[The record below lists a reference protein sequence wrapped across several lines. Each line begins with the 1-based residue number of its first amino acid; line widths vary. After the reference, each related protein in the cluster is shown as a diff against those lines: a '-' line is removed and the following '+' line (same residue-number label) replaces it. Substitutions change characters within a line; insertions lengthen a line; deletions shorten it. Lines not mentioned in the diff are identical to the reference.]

1 MSTVPVPAGEVV
13 RLDLSAGSIH
23 TTLHSGKPH
32 VVIRPAVEDLGLS
45 YPAQYRKLQTRSWA
59 TVAQKATVAED
70 GKVREMD
77 VVPVRTFLMLLAT
90 IHENKVAASARPVLV
105 AFQRETA
112 DAIEAYWTKG
122 AASNPRATPE
132 PATTVSWDQAA
143 AIARLQYG
151 FDIDTYGLRDLLSK
165 GGILTKDLRPHRKWE
180 HLFWPLANR
189 WEIHA
194 YVLPQLIRYAV
205 TVRRQLA
212 AAEEDLQLSLP
223 LPMSGLL
230 TEAPVPVQ
238 RPALLADVL
247 DLPRQ
252 TRGGDAS

>member
-1 MSTVPVPAGEVV
+1 MSIIPSDAVQVFAFNGAEVRALV
-13 RLDLSAGSIH
+13 VNGDPWWVAADVASALELGNPRSSLARLDDDEKGVHTMDTPGGPQQMVTVNEPGLYSLILRSRKPEAKSFKRWITHKVLPALRTTGSYTVSGSSA
-23 TTLHSGKPH
+23 
-32 VVIRPAVEDLGLS
+32 
-45 YPAQYRKLQTRSWA
+45 
-59 TVAQKATVAED
+59 
-70 GKVREMD
+70 
-77 VVPVRTFLMLLAT
+77 
-90 IHENKVAASARPVLV
+90 
-105 AFQRETA
+105 
-112 DAIEAYWTKG
+112 
-122 AASNPRATPE
+122 PE

-151 FDIDTYGLRDLLSK
+151 FDIDTAGLRDLLSK

-230 TEAPVPVQ
+230 VEAPVPVA
-238 RPALLADVL
+238 RPPLLAEVL
-247 DLPRQ
+247 NLPRQ

>member
-1 MSTVPVPAGEVV
+1 MTIIPSGGESPFDAIREFDDWGLEVWSARGLQPLMAYPRWQHFEPVVKRAIAAAANVHDAEAVFTVERKNPDGGGRPLRDYRLSRAAAYYVAMNGDPVKPEVAAAQAYFV
-13 RLDLSAGSIH
+13 R
-23 TTLHSGKPH
+23 
-32 VVIRPAVEDLGLS
+32 
-45 YPAQYRKLQTRSWA
+45 QTR
-59 TVAQKATVAED
+59 KAE
-70 GKVREMD
+70 
-77 VVPVRTFLMLLAT
+77 
-90 IHENKVAASARPVLV
+90 I
-105 AFQRETA
+105 A
-112 DAIEAYWTKG
+112 DAE
-122 AASNPRATPE
+122 RARTPE
-132 PATTVSWDQAA
+132 PATTISWDQAA

-151 FDIDTYGLRDLLSK
+151 FDIDIAGLRDLLSK

-230 TEAPVPVQ
+230 VEAPAAVA

>member
-1 MSTVPVPAGEVV
+1 MTIISSDAVQVFAFNGDEVRALV
-13 RLDLSAGSIH
+13 INGDPWWVAADVAAALELGNPRSSLARLDDDEKGVH
-23 TTLHSGKPH
+23 TMDTPGGPQQMVTVNEPGLYSLILRSRKPEAKSFKRWITH
-32 VVIRPAVEDLGLS
+32 KVLPAL
-45 YPAQYRKLQTRSWA
+45 
-59 TVAQKATVAED
+59 
-70 GKVREMD
+70 
-77 VVPVRTFLMLLAT
+77 RTTGTYGAPRT
-90 IHENKVAASARPVLV
+90 
-105 AFQRETA
+105 TA
-112 DAIEAYWTKG
+112 V
-122 AASNPRATPE
+122 PE
-132 PATTVSWDQAA
+132 PATTISWDQAA

-151 FDIDTYGLRDLLSK
+151 FDIDSAGLRELLSK

-230 TEAPVPVQ
+230 MEAPVAVA
-238 RPALLADVL
+238 RPAVLADVL
-247 DLPRQ
+247 NLPRQ
-252 TRGGDAS
+252 SRGGDAS

>member
-1 MSTVPVPAGEVV
+1 MTTVPNPAAEVV
-13 RLDLSAGSIH
+13 KLDLSAGSVH
-23 TTLHSGKPH
+23 TTMLADKPH
-32 VVIRPAVEDLGLS
+32 VVIRPAVEALGLS

-59 TVAQKATVAED
+59 VVAQKATTGAD
-70 GKVREMD
+70 GKTYEMD
-77 VVPVRTFLMLLAT
+77 IVPVRTFLMLLAT
-90 IHENKVAASARPVLV
+90 IHENKVAPAARPVLI
-105 AFQRETA
+105 AYQNETA

-122 AASNPRATPE
+122 VASNPRGAPE
-132 PATTVSWDQAA
+132 PATTISWDQAA

-151 FDIDTYGLRDLLSK
+151 FDIDTAGLRDLLSK

-230 TEAPVPVQ
+230 MEAPMEVA
-238 RPALLADVL
+238 RPAALADVL
-247 DLPRQ
+247 NLPRQ
-252 TRGGDAS
+252 MRGDAS